1 MKTYFLPLS
10 VLLLLAFFYSC
21 RKYHPPPQVD
31 LGHFSLDSTVKPYLY
46 AKPGSWWV
54 YKNDSTGEI
63 DSQAMVWSV
72 DQQVRTSNNVR
83 TYTYDDIHTTIKSM
97 TNGYYYDLNSYGSHA
112 DIYNWEFLILYNRSR
127 HKSGDFDGINDIFCT
142 KQNIGEKLGGG
153 GSYLYYRGKL
163 PTLTLNGFTFYDVL
177 KFEVQG
183 DASWPDS
190 KIPTSDK
197 GTSTYYWAKN
207 VGLVMIE
214 NGDEDQRYLPPKII
228 YQKWEIINYHIEP

>member
-21 RKYHPPPQVD
+21 RKYNTPPQVD
-31 LGHFSLDSTVKPYLY
+31 LGHFSLDTIKPYLY
-46 AKPGSWWV
+46 FKPGSWWV

-63 DSQAMVWSV
+63 DSQVMIASELKTVSASSSK
-72 DQQVRTSNNVR
+72 RK
-83 TYTYDDIHTTIKSM
+83 YTFEVINTVAKSM
-97 TNGYYYDLNSYGSHA
+97 TNNYFYDLTGRTPNP
-112 DIYNWEFLILYNRSR
+112 DIVNFNFGELWERSR
-127 HKSGDFDGINDIFCT
+127 HKSGDFDGINSIF
-142 KQNIGEKLGGG
+142 KVPFVLNKDF
-153 GSYLYYRGKL
+153 GSASERCFYRGKL
-163 PTLTLNGFTFYDVL
+163 PTLTLNGFTFYEVL

-190 KIPTSDK
+190 KIPTFDN

-214 NGDEDQRYLPPKII
+214 NGDADRRYNPAKPII
-228 YQKWEIINYHIEP
+228 QKWELINYHIEP

>member
-21 RKYHPPPQVD
+21 RKYNTPPQVD
-31 LGHFSLDSTVKPYLY
+31 LGHFSLDTIKPYLY
-46 AKPGSWWV
+46 FKPGSWWV

-63 DSQAMVWSV
+63 DSQVMINSKYSTIFAASS
-72 DQQVRTSNNVR
+72 RR
-83 TYTYDDIHTTIKSM
+83 KYTYNDISSTVKSL
-97 TNGYYYDLNSYGSHA
+97 TNSYFY
-112 DIYNWEFLILYNRSR
+112 DISSLGLSPEVYNWKFFMHWSRSR
-127 HKSGDFDGINDIFCT
+127 HKSGDFDGINSIFMVPFDP
-142 KQNIGEKLGGG
+142 NIDF
-153 GSYLYYRGKL
+153 GSASERCFYRGKL
-163 PTLTLNGFTFYDVL
+163 PTLTLNGFTFYEVL

-183 DASWPDS
+183 DPSWPDS

-228 YQKWEIINYHIEP
+228 YQKWELINYHIEP